1 MNNVSTP
8 ADGSIEATLNERGK
22 RYGIFAEQAAIAQ
35 AIKDAMRMGQFE
47 QLRPDMKE
55 CLDMIANKAAR
66 ILNGDPFY
74 HDSWHDIIGY
84 TKLVADTLT
93 EEHQKMEEQID
104 QLELP
109 FGTVRS
115 TDYPVVERGLH
126 CLQED
131 VRPETGWERC
141 LFEDGGMAR
150 HSEPCVVSYGY
161 PAERGVYG
169 LREGQ
174 ASALHAVT
182 QRHGSGAFPM
192 AVRHGDSI
200 SFGIIVPSELRFH
213 DNQ

>member
-141 LFEDGGMAR
+141 LFEDGRMVR
-150 HSEPCVVSYGY
+150 HRGPRDLGY
-161 PAERGVYG
+161 RYPTEGRAVGRREESPPVLYAG
-169 LREGQ
+169 LEGNRCGEIP
-174 ASALHAVT
+174 L
-182 QRHGSGAFPM
+182 
-192 AVRHGDSI
+192 AVRDGDG
-200 SFGIIVPSELRFH
+200 FTVGFVELAELRFH